1 MAQSHGFNLQCSR
14 FHCTTKGQQSHG
26 ISPIRSADFRR
37 VRGLCGVG
45 ERPSPGGPG
54 SRRRGRC
61 PARRGP
67 VAVGPAE
74 GLVAQPRQVL
84 GGEGGQ
90 QVLPELRQG
99 GEGRPLVVGA
109 GGLAPV
115 TPPDGGAGPQGLGHL
130 RGRSPFSW
138 DQWDRHRL
146 TSHPPSPRAPVGQAC
161 WQARQFGGQRVPSLG
176 PVEGRARSVRTVPR
190 NT

>member
-1 MAQSHGFNLQCSR
+1 MWSWGKALPLA
-14 FHCTTKGQQSHG
+14 GQVPPQG
-26 ISPIRSADFRR
+26 GDAPP
-37 VRGLCGVG
+37 G
-45 ERPSPGGPG
+45 E
-54 SRRRGRC
+54 
-61 PARRGP
+61 GP

-115 TPPDGGAGPQGLGHL
+115 TPQTVGLARRAWAISG
-130 RGRSPFSW
+130 GRSPFSW
-138 DQWDRHRL
+138 DQWDRHRV
-146 TSHPPSPRAPVGQAC
+146 TWHPPSPRAPVGQAC

-176 PVEGRARSVRTVPR
+176 PVAGRARSVRTVPR